1 MKKNLVR
8 TVGMIGAMSML
19 AGCTLNPADIVNNN
33 PITQITETVQNPDN
47 NSPLELSKET
57 VSLTKGVKGAE
68 VEDIQYSDISNEQR
82 YALTDASFKLLNRMS
97 SDKPNDNILIS
108 PFSLSLYLI
117 GITPTGITP
126 PLTG

>member
-1 MKKNLVR
+1 MRKNLVR

-47 NSPLELSKET
+47 NSPVGLSNET
-57 VSLTKGVKGAE
+57 VSITKGVKGAE

-108 PFSLSLYLI
+108 PFQSRWHLA
-117 GITPTGITP
+117 
-126 PLTG
+126 